1 MGIPNRLKN
10 SGVNMDDQVIK
21 VLVVDDASFMLK
33 AVSEILNSD
42 SGMTVIGTAKNG
54 LEGLEKIKH
63 LRPDVITLDMDMPIM
78 DGITAVRHIMIESP
92 VPVVVLSSLY
102 NDGSIT
108 FEALRLGVVD
118 FVPKPSGAISRD
130 IHTAGQKI
138 IDRIKI
144 AASVN
149 IDNVRRV
156 KLAKLD
162 FKQDLSERYGFQ
174 HLDYILAMGTTL
186 SGPNTFI
193 RLLSNLS
200 PKLPATA
207 VIVMDLAPQILDSFV
222 RKFDDHTHWKIEI
235 ARDKTKLEQG
245 TCYLASDESSVSV
258 VMNDSGEAMLKVG
271 PKVVEPLNLL
281 FSTAAE
287 VFTQNTIGLLLTG
300 IGCDGAKGF
309 AKIKEKN
316 GVTIAQSTN
325 TCVYPN
331 LTQNAIEQGTVDI
344 VAEETE
350 LAGVIEKMLKP
361 AAGR

>member
-1 MGIPNRLKN
+1 
-10 SGVNMDDQVIK
+10 MDDQDIK

-42 SGMTVIGTAKNG
+42 PGLTVVGTAKNG
-54 LEGLEKIKH
+54 REGLRKIKE
-63 LRPDVITLDMDMPIM
+63 LRPDVITLDMDMPVM
-78 DGITAVRHIMIESP
+78 DGITAIRHIMIESP

-130 IHTAGQKI
+130 IHVAGQKI

-144 AASVN
+144 AAAVN

-156 KLAKLD
+156 RLAKLD
-162 FKQDLSERYGFQ
+162 SKEDLSERYGFR

-193 RLLSNLS
+193 RLLSTLS

-207 VIVMDLAPQILDSFV
+207 VIVMDIAPQILDSFV

-235 ARDKTKLEQG
+235 ARDNTLLEQG
-245 TCYLASDESSVSV
+245 TCYIASDDSSVSV
-258 VMNDSGEAMLKVG
+258 VMNDDNEPTLKVG
-271 PKVVEPLNLL
+271 PKVAEPLNLL
-281 FSTAAE
+281 FASAAA
-287 VFTQNTIGLLLTG
+287 VFAQNTIGLLLTG
-300 IGCDGAKGF
+300 VGSDGAKGF
-309 AKIKEKN
+309 AKIRERN
-316 GVTIAQSTN
+316 GLTIAQSTN

-331 LTQNAIEQGTVDI
+331 LTQNAIEQGTVDV
-344 VAEETE
+344 VAEETD
-350 LAGVIEKMLKP
+350 LAREIEKVLK
-361 AAGR
+361 

>member
-1 MGIPNRLKN
+1 
-10 SGVNMDDQVIK
+10 MDEPIK
-21 VLVVDDASFMLK
+21 VLVIDDASFMLK
-33 AVSEILNSD
+33 AVSEILDSD
-42 SGMTVIGTAKNG
+42 PGLKVIGTAKNG
-54 LEGLEKIKH
+54 LEGLQKIKE
-63 LRPDVITLDMDMPIM
+63 LRPDVITLDMDMPVM
-78 DGITAVRHIMIESP
+78 DGITAIRHIMIEAP

-102 NDGSIT
+102 NDGSVT

-130 IHTAGQKI
+130 IHTASRKI

-156 KLAKLD
+156 RLAKLD

-174 HLDYILAMGTTL
+174 HLDYLLAMGTTL

-193 RLLSNLS
+193 RLLANLS
-200 PKLPATA
+200 PQLPATA
-207 VIVMDLAPQILDSFV
+207 VIVMDIAPQILDSFV

-235 ARDKTKLEQG
+235 ARDNTVLEQG
-245 TCYLASDESSVSV
+245 TCYLASDESSVGV
-258 VMNDSGEAMLKVG
+258 FMNENGEPTLKVG
-271 PKVVEPLNLL
+271 PKVDEPLNH
-281 FSTAAE
+281 FFTSAAE

-300 IGCDGAKGF
+300 IGSDGATGF
-309 AKIKEKN
+309 AKIREKN
-316 GVTIAQSTN
+316 GVTIAQSTS

-350 LAGVIEKMLKP
+350 LAGEIEKVLK
-361 AAGR
+361 

>member
-1 MGIPNRLKN
+1 
-10 SGVNMDDQVIK
+10 MDDQLIK

-42 SGMTVIGTAKNG
+42 PGLTVVGTAKNG
-54 LEGLEKIKH
+54 REGLEKIKE
-63 LRPDVITLDMDMPIM
+63 LRPDVITLDMDMPVM
-78 DGITAVRHIMIESP
+78 DGITAVRHIMIEAP

-149 IDNVRRV
+149 IENVRRV
-156 KLAKLD
+156 RLAKLD
-162 FKQDLSERYGFQ
+162 FKEDLSERYGFR

-193 RLLSNLS
+193 RLLSSLS

-207 VIVMDLAPQILDSFV
+207 VIVMDIAPQILDSFV

-235 ARDKTKLEQG
+235 ARDNTQLEQG
-245 TCYLASDESSVSV
+245 TCYIASDDSSVSV
-258 VMNDSGEAMLKVG
+258 ISNDNGEPTLKIG
-271 PKVVEPLNLL
+271 PKVAEPLNLL
-281 FSTAAE
+281 FASAAA
-287 VFTQNTIGLLLTG
+287 VFGQNTIGLLLTG
-300 IGCDGAKGF
+300 IGSDGAKGF
-309 AKIKEKN
+309 AKIRELN

-331 LTQNAIEQGTVDI
+331 LTQNAIEQGTVDV

-350 LAGVIEKMLKP
+350 LAREIEKVLK
-361 AAGR
+361 